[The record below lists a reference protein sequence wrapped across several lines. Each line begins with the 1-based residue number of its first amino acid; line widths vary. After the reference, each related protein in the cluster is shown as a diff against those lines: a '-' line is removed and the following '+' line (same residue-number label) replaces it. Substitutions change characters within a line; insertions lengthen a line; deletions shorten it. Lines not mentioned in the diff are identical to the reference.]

1 MREEEEQE
9 EKSTVKFAG
18 TERIILSELTRS
30 IEALTT
36 AINSLV
42 HQIVLTKKD

>member
-9 EKSTVKFAG
+9 EKSAIKFAA

-30 IEALTT
+30 IEALTS
-36 AINSLV
+36 AINNLV
-42 HQIVLTKKD
+42 HQIVLTKKG